1 MMEHYS
7 TYAFLAVIMSA
18 VGYLAT
24 HTRDFNIWKLG
35 LLAFIVGPII
45 TSLDD
50 IEGAIWVAVISFFVG
65 YLLPHAHILQD
76 FFSAISSLI
85 NSIRYRND
93 KRMIDVKQ
101 EELRRKE
108 EELYRREEEL
118 EKLRREYEEAMRDA
132 RQSQREYEEARSRYE
147 HQSGHSGGEEQ
158 QKQQRQKQQ
167 ESSEQKHRSKQ
178 RSRSDSKSK
187 SKSRSSSYSG
197 SKSTRTT
204 HLETLGLDPS
214 TQYTTDQIKKWQR
227 KLASKYH
234 PDKHHGKSEEEI
246 RRLTEEMQKIN
257 EAADWL
263 KKHPDQ

>member
-147 HQSGHSGGEEQ
+147 QQSGHSGGEEQ
-158 QKQQRQKQQ
+158 QKAAA
-167 ESSEQKHRSKQ
+167 
-178 RSRSDSKSK
+178 
-187 SKSRSSSYSG
+187 
-197 SKSTRTT
+197 T
-204 HLETLGLDPS
+204 ETARV
-214 TQYTTDQIKKWQR
+214 Q
-227 KLASKYH
+227 
-234 PDKHHGKSEEEI
+234 
-246 RRLTEEMQKIN
+246 
-257 EAADWL
+257 
-263 KKHPDQ
+263 